1 MAYSS
6 ILSTNQ
12 KHVDE
17 PNNNLKDSESFKF
30 KSKFTNDTDVTRTLE
45 TLLINCEI
53 ILTLTSSN
61 CVITNSIDEGRF
73 EITDTKFY
81 VA

>member
-30 KSKFTNDTDVTRTLE
+30 KSKFTNDTDVTGYIGSTTWNE
-45 TLLINCEI
+45 
-53 ILTLTSSN
+53 
-61 CVITNSIDEGRF
+61 
-73 EITDTKFY
+73 Y
-81 VA
+81 

>member
-30 KSKFTNDTDVTRTLE
+30 KSKFTNDTEVTGYNSLIITVTPE
-45 TLLINCEI
+45 LLKHC
-53 ILTLTSSN
+53 
-61 CVITNSIDEGRF
+61 
-73 EITDTKFY
+73 
-81 VA
+81 

>member
-1 MAYSS
+1 MGKNKQCMAYCS

-30 KSKFTNDTDVTRTLE
+30 KSKFTNDTDVTGYNSLIITVTPE
-45 TLLINCEI
+45 LLKHC
-53 ILTLTSSN
+53 
-61 CVITNSIDEGRF
+61 
-73 EITDTKFY
+73 
-81 VA
+81 

>member
-1 MAYSS
+1 MGKNKQCMAYSS

-30 KSKFTNDTDVTRTLE
+30 KSKFTNVTDVTGY
-45 TLLINCEI
+45 I
-53 ILTLTSSN
+53 SSTTWN
-61 CVITNSIDEGRF
+61 E
-73 EITDTKFY
+73 Y
-81 VA
+81 